1 LAVNA
6 PQPPDD
12 RETAA
17 IAQALQDVSE
27 KAQLLVREEIE
38 LAKTEVA
45 GKVKSLARGAIVGIA
60 GGLFAVVG
68 MLFVLIGC
76 AWLIWYEIF
85 PGDTFF
91 WGFFVMAAILF
102 LLGGLAAFLALRLFK
117 KGSPP
122 KPELAMQE
130 AQRIRATVQSPE
142 PEKTI

>member
-76 AWLIWYEIF
+76 AWRIWYEIF

-102 LLGGLAAFLALRLFK
+102 VLGGLAAFLALRLFK

>member
-1 LAVNA
+1 MAVNA

-68 MLFVLIGC
+68 MLFVL
-76 AWLIWYEIF
+76 
-85 PGDTFF
+85 
-91 WGFFVMAAILF
+91 AAIT
-102 LLGGLAAFLALRLFK
+102 AAIGFRWIK
-117 KGSPP
+117 KGAPP
-122 KPELAMQE
+122 TPDMAIQE
-130 AQRIRATVQSPE
+130 AKAIRDTVSR
-142 PEKTI
+142 